1 VRRLIVGLSG
11 ASGVIY
17 GIRLLQVLR
26 GRSDIET
33 HLVISRPA
41 ERTIIEETSFKVDDV
56 KAMASMVHGI
66 QNIGAS
72 IASGSFKTEGMVI
85 IPCSIRTVSAVAYCI
100 SDNLL
105 TRAADVALKE
115 RRRLV
120 LVVRESPLH
129 VGHLKSLLA
138 AAEAGAVILPPAPA
152 FYSLPKTLDDI
163 IDHTVGRVLDHFGI
177 EHDLVRRWGE
187 DGPHADE
194 A

>member
-17 GIRLLQVLR
+17 GIRLLQVLH

-33 HLVISRPA
+33 HLVVSRPA
-41 ERTIIEETSFKVDDV
+41 ERTIAEETNFKVDEV
-56 KAMASMVHGI
+56 KALASVLHGV

-72 IASGSFKTEGMVI
+72 IASGSFRTEGMVV
-85 IPCSIRTVSAVAYCI
+85 IPCSIRTASAIAHCI

-105 TRAADVALKE
+105 TRAADVILKE
-115 RRRLV
+115 RRKLI

-129 VGHLKSLLA
+129 VGHLRSLLA
-138 AAEAGAVILPPAPA
+138 AAEMGAVIIPPVPA
-152 FYSLPKTLDDI
+152 FYSLPKTVDDI
-163 IDHTVGRVLDHFGI
+163 VDHTVGRVLDHFGI

-187 DGPHADE
+187 DGPRSDE
-194 A
+194 S

>member
-1 VRRLIVGLSG
+1 MRRLIVGLSG
-11 ASGVIY
+11 ASWVIY

-26 GRSDIET
+26 GRPDLET
-33 HLVISRPA
+33 HLVISKPA
-41 ERTIIEETSFKVDDV
+41 ERTIAEETNFKVDEV
-56 KAMASMVHGI
+56 KAMASVVHGI

-187 DGPHADE
+187 NGPRADE
-194 A
+194 S

>member
-1 VRRLIVGLSG
+1 MRRLIVGLSG

-17 GIRLLQVLR
+17 GIRLLQLLR
-26 GRSDIET
+26 GRPDLET
-33 HLVISRPA
+33 HLVISKPA
-41 ERTIIEETSFKVDDV
+41 ERTIAEETNFKVDEV
-56 KAMASMVHGI
+56 KAMASVVHGI

-85 IPCSIRTVSAVAYCI
+85 IPCSIRTVSAFAYCI

-187 DGPHADE
+187 NGPRADE
-194 A
+194 S

>member
-1 VRRLIVGLSG
+1 MRRLIVGLSG

-17 GIRLLQVLR
+17 GIRLLQLLR
-26 GRSDIET
+26 GRPDLET
-33 HLVISRPA
+33 HLVISKPA
-41 ERTIIEETSFKVDDV
+41 ERTIAEETNFKVDEV
-56 KAMASMVHGI
+56 KAMASVVHGI

-187 DGPHADE
+187 NGPRADE
-194 A
+194 S